1 MTEQIVDVKPKMSG
15 QIKTGPNQA
24 TFGAT
29 ALTYNEAGRTF
40 NQVGDIYGG
49 SDRISDPG
57 PKFGVRN
64 IKP

>member
-1 MTEQIVDVKPKMSG
+1 MSG